1 MDQCWA
7 PGLPIVCCNDGL
19 TGRRSSLLHPQ
30 RGICRSYAHSCDPD
44 VPGSLC
50 NIWWCLSTLAG
61 AICHFLLPKWKK
73 LFLVDNLF
81 IENSVPWIGTI
92 KNHLPVGTG
101 FFWRSWGRSS
111 SEELV
116 WLMSRSVADLIKLLT
131 GLFCPQ
137 TCSHL
142 STIQWLIIIPY
153 WNFIKNMVNN
163 GS

>member
-101 FFWRSWGRSS
+101 FFLKIMRAFQLGRAS
-111 SEELV
+111 L
-116 WLMSRSVADLIKLLT
+116 ADVQISGWSDQALDWT
-131 GLFCPQ
+131 F
-137 TCSHL
+137 L
-142 STIQWLIIIPY
+142 STDVLTFVHNP
-153 WNFIKNMVNN
+153 MVDHN
-163 GS
+163 SLLKLH